1 MKDTF
6 KLLFAI
12 IRYTLWILVMAL
24 LAIVLVQR
32 VSNNKQSIAG
42 IRFFTVITESM
53 MPKYKIGDTIIVKE
67 SKAAELGVGDDITYL
82 GIEGNYADKYITHRI
97 VKISEDKD
105 GKYKLI
111 TQGIANPEP
120 DPEIDESQVYGKV
133 IYKTELISYLNGV
146 MGNLYSMYFILVVP
160 MAILM
165 FFEIRAFGKKDE
177 DKENDDEEIEEDDKK
192 KEETKDKQ
200 DDDKARRERRKN
212 RRHKRRKNRKG

>member
-32 VSNNKQSIAG
+32 VTNNKKSIAG

-53 MPKYKIGDTIIVKE
+53 MPKYKVGDTIIVKE
-67 SKAAELGVGDDITYL
+67 SEMSELGVGDDITYL

-97 VKISEDKD
+97 VKVYQDKD
-105 GKYKLI
+105 GVYKFI

-120 DPEIDESQVYGKV
+120 DPEINETQVYGKV

-165 FFEIRAFGKKDE
+165 FFEIKAFGRKDE
-177 DKENDDEEIEEDDKK
+177 EDDDDENDSEEIEKEDKTD
-192 KEETKDKQ
+192 EEQ
-200 DDDKARRERRKN
+200 DDDKRRREKRKN